1 MDLEQIIVKPIVT
14 EKSVTHRQK
23 GVYVF
28 KVLLDANKIQV
39 KQAVE
44 KMFKVKVKGVNTTF
58 IRGKRRVVGRSA
70 GTTSRWKK
78 AYVTLESGQKIQEIE
93 A

>member
-1 MDLEQIIVKPIVT
+1 MELEQVIVKPVIT
-14 EKSVTHRQK
+14 EKAVTHRQN

-28 KVLLDANKIQV
+28 KVLLGANKIQV

-58 IRGKRRVVGRSA
+58 IRGKRRVVGKSA
-70 GTTSRWKK
+70 GITSRWKK
-78 AYVTLESGQKIQEIE
+78 AYVTLMSGQKIQEIE
-93 A
+93 S